1 MIGEVV
7 QRPLAAVLDPGREV
21 TGQARLEGA
30 QLAAQVIQVAGRVH
44 APDRTVRCGANPT
57 VVATGEETVMS
68 AVSEPAGR
76 GAAWT
81 EERATKEGGASPAP
95 PQASEP
101 GSTVSEPE
109 GRGAAWTEERVTK
122 ERATREGGASTAP
135 RRRARKHSAPE
146 GRGTDWTEE
155 RATKERVTREGR
167 ASEGGRGG
175 GWGPAGAPGSTASRR
190 GAPAAWPARRA
201 RYVRSIC
208 ARSGR

>member
-81 EERATKEGGASPAP
+81 EERVTKERATREGGASPAP
-95 PQASEP
+95 WASEP
-101 GSTVSEPE
+101 GSTVSEPA

-122 ERATREGGASTAP
+122 ERATREGGASPAP
-135 RRRARKHSAPE
+135 R
-146 GRGTDWTEE
+146 
-155 RATKERVTREGR
+155 GR
-167 ASEGGRGG
+167 ANRE
-175 GWGPAGAPGSTASRR
+175 AL
-190 GAPAAWPARRA
+190 
-201 RYVRSIC
+201 
-208 ARSGR
+208 